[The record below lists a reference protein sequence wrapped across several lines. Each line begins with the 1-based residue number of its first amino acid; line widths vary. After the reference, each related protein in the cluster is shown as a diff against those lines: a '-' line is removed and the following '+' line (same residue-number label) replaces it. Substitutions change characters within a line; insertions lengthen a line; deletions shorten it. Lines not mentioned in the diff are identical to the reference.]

1 MEWIQFFEGHF
12 IKAFNEGK
20 VFLLD
25 EVNLAS
31 KTVLQMLESAID
43 YGEISKEV
51 PGRNFLYYEKNPNF
65 RIIATQNPITD
76 NFIHKR
82 EELSEKFLQRFQII

>member
-43 YGEISKEV
+43 YGEIS
-51 PGRNFLYYEKNPNF
+51 
-65 RIIATQNPITD
+65 
-76 NFIHKR
+76 
-82 EELSEKFLQRFQII
+82 